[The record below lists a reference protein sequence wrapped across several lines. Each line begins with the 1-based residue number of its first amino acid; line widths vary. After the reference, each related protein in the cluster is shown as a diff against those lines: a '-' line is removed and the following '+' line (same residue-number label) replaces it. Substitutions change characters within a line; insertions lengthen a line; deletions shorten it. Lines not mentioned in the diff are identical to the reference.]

1 MRTPKE
7 LYTTFK
13 IMPSLQLHQ
22 LRVAAVAK
30 LVCDSAT
37 KEVDTN
43 EVLLECLFHDM
54 GNIVKSD
61 LRYFPDFVE
70 PEGVEYWEKVKQ
82 EFFQKYGREQH
93 EANAAIAREIGL
105 PERVVDMM
113 NNTGFSKI
121 FPIVESDSFE
131 LKICQYADSRVGP
144 RGILSLDGRL
154 AEGRERY
161 VAGRKGRQYYD
172 TDEGFEKLSAAAH
185 ELERQ
190 LFADVS
196 IKPEEITDA
205 SAAPVIEELWE
216 YPVS

>member
-1 MRTPKE
+1 MRTPRE
-7 LYTTFK
+7 LYKQFR

-30 LVCDSAT
+30 LICDNAT
-37 KEVDTN
+37 APVDTN
-43 EVLLECLFHDM
+43 DILLECLFHDM

-70 PEGVEYWEKVKQ
+70 PEGVEYWETVKQ
-82 EFFQKYGREQH
+82 DFFKKYGTEQH

-105 PERVVDMM
+105 SEHIIEMM
-113 NNTGFSKI
+113 DNTGFSKI
-121 FPIVESDSFE
+121 LDIVGSESRE

-172 TDEGFEKLSAAAH
+172 TDEGFEKLSNAAH
-185 ELERQ
+185 ELEQ
-190 LFADVS
+190 QVFALTS
-196 IKPEEITDA
+196 IRPEEITDET
-205 SAAPVIEELWE
+205 AAGVLEELWE
-216 YPVS
+216 YPVA